1 MDNAYKRKK
10 RWYSVLALLITLL
23 HLIPFYILVT
33 TSLKGIGDFS
43 SKWLFPKALHLENF
57 RTAWT
62 EAQLGQSFLNTVII
76 TFSSAVLLIIFGSL
90 AAYPL
95 ARRNTKLNKA
105 VYVLFI
111 AIMVIPPLT
120 ALVPLYKMVVQI
132 GMMNTYQIAIL
143 NNVAAFLPLTIFLYA
158 GFIRS
163 TIPKELEEA
172 ARIDGAGTLRVFS
185 QSFFRF

>member
-1 MDNAYKRKK
+1 M
-10 RWYSVLALLITLL
+10 
-23 HLIPFYILVT
+23 
-33 TSLKGIGDFS
+33 
-43 SKWLFPKALHLENF
+43 
-57 RTAWT
+57 
-62 EAQLGQSFLNTVII
+62 II

-172 ARIDGAGTLRVFS
+172 ARIDGAGTLRVF
-185 QSFFRF
+185 FTVVFRAFEAHYGFCINHCLRVYLERLSICYLLFAR